1 VRTTGPGVL
10 NDAQVAAEILSSTR
24 EEAQMGDEAEDGVR
38 LEADTKA
45 KAIQFIKCNI
55 TREASSIEVTKHS
68 DDDGY
73 TCIAF
78 GFPEGED

>member
-1 VRTTGPGVL
+1 MDGG
-10 NDAQVAAEILSSTR
+10 
-24 EEAQMGDEAEDGVR
+24 EAEDGVK

-68 DDDGY
+68 NPDDGGY
-73 TCIAF
+73 TCIAS
-78 GFPEGED
+78 GFPEGE